1 MKHSYE
7 VAVVFRKSS
16 AYCRNVSDGMI
27 TGLIKINC
35 NRCDLEAL
43 LSEYNVA
50 NYCITWCDYQRQIMD
65 TFKDIP
71 THYYDDEEVKK

>member
-1 MKHSYE
+1 MIHSYE
-7 VAVVFRKSS
+7 VAVTFRKSS
-16 AYCRNVSDGMI
+16 AFCRNVYGGMI
-27 TGLIKINC
+27 AGLIKIDC
-35 NRCDLEAL
+35 KRCDLEAL

-71 THYYDDEEVKK
+71 THYYD

>member
-1 MKHSYE
+1 MIHSYE
-7 VAVVFRKSS
+7 VAVVFRKAS
-16 AYCRNVSDGMI
+16 AFCRNVSGGMI
-27 TGLIKINC
+27 TGLIKIDC
-35 NRCDLEAL
+35 KRCDLEAL

-71 THYYDDEEVKK
+71 THYYD

>member
-16 AYCRNVSDGMI
+16 AYCRNVSGGMI
-27 TGLIKINC
+27 TGLIKIDC